1 MEKRFRP
8 LLFAGIGLTCVLG
21 FVFPNRHPHF
31 WWQKIPI
38 YDALFGLAGSIVI
51 IYFAKWLGHRFLM
64 RDEDY
69 YD

>member
-1 MEKRFRP
+1 MVRKLQSF
-8 LLFAGIGLTCVLG
+8 LYLSIGITCALG

-38 YDALFGLAGSIVI
+38 YDAVFGFVGCVLI
-51 IYFAKWLGHRFLM
+51 ITFANWLGHRWLM
-64 RDEDY
+64 RDEAY